1 MTAMPSLVCIC
12 IVQAQV
18 EVRTLEQFYKLLNED
33 PDRAFY
39 GYAHVAKANDANA
52 IDKLLV
58 TDSLFR
64 SQDLSTRKKYVALV
78 DGVKD
83 NGGDVLVFSS
93 LHVSGERMVDLAR
106 CNSRSSSHCAMRR
119 MPFGHCFIGF
129 KTTMSMPAMLWEL

>member
-1 MTAMPSLVCIC
+1 
-12 IVQAQV
+12 
-18 EVRTLEQFYKLLNED
+18 
-33 PDRAFY
+33 
-39 GYAHVAKANDANA
+39 VAKVNDANA

-83 NGGDVLVFSS
+83 NGGDMLVFSS

-106 CNSRSSSHCAMRR
+106 CNSSSSPHCTMRR

-129 KTTMSMPAMLWEL
+129 KTTMSMPAMLWE